1 MVNVRRRPLGWHE
14 FLRAI
19 ATLNIPLST
28 VSNCVKDEI
37 NLFKNTGASGYV
49 TPTRTPE
56 TPMFRSPIL
65 DTASWLSF

>member
-28 VSNCVKDEI
+28 VSNCVKDGI
-37 NLFKNTGASGYV
+37 NLFKTLAHLV
-49 TPTRTPE
+49 T
-56 TPMFRSPIL
+56 
-65 DTASWLSF
+65 